1 MGTPPSPQHQSMTD
15 IPRLRSSSEEMAK
28 GKQCWLLPAHSN
40 LKEAGNLAFLEAQ
53 VPQQQICFHQILFTK
68 EYCPVPRPLVPREP
82 ASAVLTISL
91 CLHLMS
97 ALPKLRV
104 GKQAGRFLVPDPSS
118 RPCSPASAHAS
129 PVSATS

>member
-53 VPQQQICFHQILFTK
+53 GT
-68 EYCPVPRPLVPREP
+68 P
-82 ASAVLTISL
+82 ATNLLSSDSLYKGVLS
-91 CLHLMS
+91 C
-97 ALPKLRV
+97 A
-104 GKQAGRFLVPDPSS
+104 
-118 RPCSPASAHAS
+118 
-129 PVSATS
+129 